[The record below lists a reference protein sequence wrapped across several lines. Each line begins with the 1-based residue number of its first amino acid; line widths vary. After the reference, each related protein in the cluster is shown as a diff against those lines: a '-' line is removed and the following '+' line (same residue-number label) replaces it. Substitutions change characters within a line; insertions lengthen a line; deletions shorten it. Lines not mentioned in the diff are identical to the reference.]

1 MIFLQ
6 HFYLL
11 AVSSKLSRAYDS
23 VINVKLLLIVLLS
36 LTCVMSNGQMLLKMF
51 LL

>member
-6 HFYLL
+6 HFDLL
-11 AVSSKLSRAYDS
+11 PVSKLSRAYDS
-23 VINVKLLLIVLLS
+23 LINVKLLLIVLLS
-36 LTCVMSNGQMLLKMF
+36 LTCVMSDGQMLLKMF